1 MVAVYAL
8 LSVFVVSLISLV
20 GAVLLPLSEKR
31 LQNFL
36 IYFVSF
42 SAGALLGDVFIH
54 LLPEVVEVDGFT
66 QSVSINILLG
76 ILATFVIEKIIH
88 WKHHQSHTGHIH
100 KKPVTTM
107 TLLGDGVHNFIDGL
121 IIGASYFISVPA
133 GIATTFAVILHEIP
147 QEIGNFGVLIHGGYT
162 RSRALW
168 FNFLSALTAV
178 AGTVAVL
185 AIGTTN
191 NNIVMT
197 LTSFAAGNFI
207 YIAAS
212 DLIPELHRE
221 VGFKKTVLQ
230 FVTMVFGI
238 GMMFALLLLEI

>member
-8 LSVFVVSLISLV
+8 LSVIVVSLISLI

-54 LLPEVVEVDGFT
+54 LLPEVVEVEGFT
-66 QSVSINILLG
+66 QSVSVNILLG
-76 ILATFVIEKIIH
+76 ILATFIIEKIIH
-88 WKHHQSHTGHIH
+88 WKHHQSHSGHIH

-121 IIGASYFISVPA
+121 IIGASYFISIPA

-147 QEIGNFGVLIHGGYT
+147 QEIGNFGVLIHGGYS
-162 RSRALW
+162 RSKALL

-178 AGTVAVL
+178 AGTVTVL
-185 AIGTTN
+185 IIGGN
-191 NNIVMT
+191 NNNSIMA

-212 DLIPELHRE
+212 DLIPELHKE
-221 VGFKKTVLQ
+221 VGLKKTVLQ
-230 FVTMVFGI
+230 FVTMLIGI
-238 GMMFALLLLEI
+238 GAMFALLLLE

>member
-1 MVAVYAL
+1 MINVYAL
-8 LSVFVVSLISLV
+8 FSVIAVSIISLIGV
-20 GAVLLPLSEKR
+20 VLLPVNEKR

-54 LLPEVVEVDGFT
+54 LLPEVVESDGFT
-66 QSVSINILLG
+66 LSVSINVLLG
-76 ILATFVIEKIIH
+76 ILVTFVVEKIIH
-88 WKHHQSHTGHIH
+88 WKHHQPHRDHTH

-121 IIGASYFISVPA
+121 IVGASYFISVPA
-133 GIATTFAVILHEIP
+133 GIATTFAIILHEIP
-147 QEIGNFGVLIHGGYT
+147 QEMGNFGVLIHGGYT

-178 AGTVAVL
+178 AGTVTVL
-185 AIGTTN
+185 VLGSASD
-191 NNIVMT
+191 NIIMA

-212 DLIPELHRE
+212 DLIPELHKE

-230 FVTMVFGI
+230 FVTMLMGI
-238 GMMFALLLLEI
+238 VAMFALLLLE